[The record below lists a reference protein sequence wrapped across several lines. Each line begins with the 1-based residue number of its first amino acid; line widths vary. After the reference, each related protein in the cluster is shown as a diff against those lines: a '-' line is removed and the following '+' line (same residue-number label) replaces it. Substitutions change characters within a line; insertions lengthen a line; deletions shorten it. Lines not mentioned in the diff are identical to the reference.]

1 MNLNLI
7 EKVEQTLNFKN
18 IPRDKLIIYLWILGI
33 LIFSIIY
40 LIYLMNREKTL
51 LEKNE
56 SLYKK
61 DNNLK
66 NVFKN
71 IKIKNENRKPNKP
84 EKINELGNINFGK
97 NIITNKKIQIPFE
110 EPKYNMYEEEIRA
123 EEKRII
129 KELAYKNAISKLE
142 NILEKDKDQ
151 INE

>member
-1 MNLNLI
+1 MNESLI
-7 EKVEQTLNFKN
+7 EKLDQTLNFKN
-18 IPRDKLIIYLWILGI
+18 IPREKLIIYLWILGI

-40 LIYLMNREKTL
+40 LIYLINRKKTS
-51 LEKNE
+51 LEKKN

-61 DNNLK
+61 DNKLK

-71 IKIKNENRKPNKP
+71 IKIKNEDIKPNKP

>member
-7 EKVEQTLNFKN
+7 EKVDQTLNLKN
-18 IPRDKLIIYLWILGI
+18 IPRNKLIIYLWILGI

-40 LIYLMNREKTL
+40 LIYLMNRKKTS

-61 DNNLK
+61 DNKLK

-71 IKIKNENRKPNKP
+71 IKIKNEDRKFKKS
-84 EKINELGNINFGK
+84 EKINELGNINFEK
-97 NIITNKKIQIPFE
+97 NIIPNEKIQIPFE

>member
-1 MNLNLI
+1 MNESLI
-7 EKVEQTLNFKN
+7 EKLDQTLNFKN
-18 IPRDKLIIYLWILGI
+18 IPREKLIIYLWILGI

-40 LIYLMNREKTL
+40 LIYLINRKKTS

-61 DNNLK
+61 DNKLK

-71 IKIKNENRKPNKP
+71 IKIKNEDRKLNKP